1 MTVRSREEAEEASI
15 QAAEFCKAHGE
26 SDRKSMLI
34 SLCVEE
40 MVNNIVEHGFR
51 KDRKDQCVDVRIL
64 FKGSSRIIRIRD
76 NCVNFDPVEYLK
88 LHETEDPAAHMG
100 IRMVMKMVK
109 SANYVNSLGLN
120 NLTLVL

>member
-1 MTVRSREEAEEASI
+1 MTVRSRAEAAQASVK
-15 QAAEFCKAHGE
+15 AMEFCEAHGE
-26 SDRKSMLI
+26 SARKSMLI

-40 MVNNIVEHGFR
+40 MVNNIVEHGF
-51 KDRKDQCVDVRIL
+51 KKERKDQSVDVRIL

-88 LHETEDPAAHMG
+88 LHKSDDPAAHIG
-100 IRMVMKMVK
+100 IRMVMKTVK

>member
-1 MTVRSREEAEEASI
+1 M
-15 QAAEFCKAHGE
+15 
-26 SDRKSMLI
+26 
-34 SLCVEE
+34 
-40 MVNNIVEHGFR
+40 
-51 KDRKDQCVDVRIL
+51 DVRIL

-88 LHETEDPAAHMG
+88 LHETDDPVAHMG
-100 IRMVMKMVK
+100 IRMVMKTVK

>member
-1 MTVRSREEAEEASI
+1 
-15 QAAEFCKAHGE
+15 
-26 SDRKSMLI
+26 
-34 SLCVEE
+34 

-51 KDRKDQCVDVRIL
+51 ADRREHSVELRIL
-64 FKGSSRIIRIRD
+64 FKDKSRVIRLRD
-76 NCVNFDPVEYLK
+76 NCVNFDPVSYLK
-88 LHETEDPAAHMG
+88 LHEDEDPTAHIG

>member
-1 MTVRSREEAEEASI
+1 
-15 QAAEFCKAHGE
+15 
-26 SDRKSMLI
+26 MLI

-76 NCVNFDPVEYLK
+76 NCVNFDPTNYLE
-88 LHETEDPAAHMG
+88 LHQSSDPAAHIG
-100 IRMVMKMVK
+100 LRMVMAMVK
-109 SANYVNSLGLN
+109 EANYVNTLGLN
-120 NLTLVL
+120 NLTLIL